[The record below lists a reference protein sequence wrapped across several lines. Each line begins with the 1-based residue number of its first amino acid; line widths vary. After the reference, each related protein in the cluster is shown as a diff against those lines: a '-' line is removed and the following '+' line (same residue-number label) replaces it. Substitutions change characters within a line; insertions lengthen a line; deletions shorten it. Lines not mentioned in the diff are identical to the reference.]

1 MRFIFVR
8 IIISDR
14 EKRCALSFVGRDLN
28 CIVWWEKMTITSE
41 KPSTVTEMN
50 NFLNKFTEYGIMPTN
65 MCNCTRE
72 EL

>member
-1 MRFIFVR
+1 
-8 IIISDR
+8 
-14 EKRCALSFVGRDLN
+14 
-28 CIVWWEKMTITSE
+28 MTIVRSE
-41 KPSTVTEMN
+41 SATVTEMN